1 MVAQPVRTSTELCRR
16 CFHLGQ
22 GCPFPWWQ
30 HPTSISV
37 LSVLMDYLIQSFH
50 FASDFLSRSQGQPVP
65 LNLNL
70 RKWVIDEDTPAFFG
84 QGTA

>member
-1 MVAQPVRTSTELCRR
+1 
-16 CFHLGQ
+16 
-22 GCPFPWWQ
+22 
-30 HPTSISV
+30 
-37 LSVLMDYLIQSFH
+37 MDYLIQSFH